1 MSEGVSVLG
10 IAFSPTE
17 LGQCG
22 SVSEYLFTMQ
32 GGPPWP
38 IVHPGKIRGRPLE
51 SQAESELQVKTVT
64 MSHVGHGSLLKGS
77 SNFTGHLYFYLLNL
91 TI

>member
-1 MSEGVSVLG
+1 
-10 IAFSPTE
+10 
-17 LGQCG
+17 
-22 SVSEYLFTMQ
+22 MQ

-64 MSHVGHGSLLKGS
+64 MSHIGHGSLLKGS
-77 SNFTGHLYFYLLNL
+77 SNFTGRLYFYLLNL